1 MEPRGKTRQGRVGMS
16 LCVAALVGLAMLTFY
31 PFIFM
36 IITSL
41 KSAKQ
46 YYANIWLPAW
56 PLHLENYQQ
65 AWAAIAPY
73 MLNSFVVTV
82 ASTIG
87 VVVVSCLAAFAF
99 ARMSFPG
106 REILYYLVIF
116 LLMVPAVLTLVPTF
130 LLIKNVGLMNTL
142 WALILPYI
150 AAGQVLSIF
159 IMRAFFASL
168 PEELFEAA
176 RIDGASEWWVFLNIA
191 VPLVRPVLV
200 TIAILQVLSSW
211 NDYVWPFL
219 VLQSDSVQTLVVGLV
234 NFQGRFYTDYGPLMA
249 GYALASIPLLIL
261 FFVAMRSFI
270 EGLSQGAL
278 KA

>member
-1 MEPRGKTRQGRVGMS
+1 MIRQGRWGTS
-16 LCVAALVGLAMLTFY
+16 LCAAALVALALLTFY

-65 AWAAIAPY
+65 AWTSIAPY
-73 MLNSFVVTV
+73 MLNSFVVTI

-87 VVVVSCLAAFAF
+87 VVGVSCLAAFAF

-176 RIDGASEWWVFLNIA
+176 RIDGASELWVFLNIA

-219 VLQSDSVQTLVVGLV
+219 VLQSDSVQTLVGGLV

-249 GYALASIPLLIL
+249 GYAIASIPLLIL

>member
-1 MEPRGKTRQGRVGMS
+1 MSRQRRVGTTLS
-16 LCVAALVGLAMLTFY
+16 VVVLAILVLLTFY
-31 PFIFM
+31 PFVFM
-36 IITSL
+36 LMTSL
-41 KSAKQ
+41 KTAKQ
-46 YYANIWLPAW
+46 YYANFWLPAW
-56 PLHLENYQQ
+56 PPYFDNYVQ
-65 AWAAIAPY
+65 AWQAVAPY
-73 MLNSFVVTV
+73 MLNSILVTV

-87 VVVVSCLAAFAF
+87 VVVVSCLTAFAF

-106 REILYYLVIF
+106 REVLYYLVIF

-130 LLIKNVGLMNTL
+130 LLIKNVGLMNSL

-150 AAGQVLSIF
+150 AAGQVLAIF
-159 IMRAFFASL
+159 IMRSFFASL

-176 RIDGASEWWVFLNIA
+176 RIDGASELWVFLNIA

-211 NDYVWPFL
+211 NDYLWPFL
-219 VLQSDSVQTLVVGLV
+219 VIQSDSLKTLVVGLV
-234 NFQGRFYTDYGPLMA
+234 SFEGRFSTDYGPLMA
-249 GYALASIPLLIL
+249 GYAIASVPLLIL

>member
-1 MEPRGKTRQGRVGMS
+1 MSRQRRLRATLTIVVLS
-16 LCVAALVGLAMLTFY
+16 ILVLLTFY
-31 PFIFM
+31 PFAFM
-36 IITSL
+36 IMTSFKNL
-41 KSAKQ
+41 KQ
-46 YYANIWLPAW
+46 YYANFWFPAW
-56 PLHLENYQQ
+56 PLHLENYTQ
-65 AWAAIAPY
+65 AWEAVAPY
-73 MLNSFVVTV
+73 ALNSVVVTV
-82 ASTIG
+82 SSTIG

-130 LLIKNVGLMNTL
+130 LLIKNVGLMDTL

-150 AAGQVLSIF
+150 AAGQVLAIF
-159 IMRAFFASL
+159 IMRSFFASL

-176 RIDGASEWWVFLNIA
+176 RIDGASELWVFLNIA

-211 NDYVWPFL
+211 NDYLWPFL
-219 VLQSDSVQTLVVGLV
+219 VLQSDSLKTLVVGLV
-234 NFQGRFYTDYGPLMA
+234 SFQGRFSTDYGPLMA
-249 GYALASIPLLIL
+249 GYAIASVPLLIL
-261 FFVAMRSFI
+261 FLIAMRSFI

>member
-1 MEPRGKTRQGRVGMS
+1 MS
-16 LCVAALVGLAMLTFY
+16 RKRRIGTTVSVVILAILVLLTFY

-36 IITSL
+36 LMTSL
-41 KSAKQ
+41 KTAKQ
-46 YYANIWLPAW
+46 YYANFWLPAW
-56 PLHLENYQQ
+56 PPHLDNYVQ
-65 AWAAIAPY
+65 AWQAVAPY
-73 MLNSFVVTV
+73 MLNSVLVTV

-87 VVVVSCLAAFAF
+87 VVVVSCLTAFAF

-130 LLIKNVGLMNTL
+130 LLIKNVGLMNSL

-150 AAGQVLSIF
+150 AAGQVLAIF
-159 IMRAFFASL
+159 IMRSFFASL

-176 RIDGASEWWVFLNIA
+176 RIDGASELWVFLNIA

-211 NDYVWPFL
+211 NDYLWPFL
-219 VLQSDSVQTLVVGLV
+219 VIQSDSLKTLVVGLV
-234 NFQGRFYTDYGPLMA
+234 SFEGRFATDYGPLMA
-249 GYALASIPLLIL
+249 GYAIASVPLLIL

>member
-1 MEPRGKTRQGRVGMS
+1 MTRQRRTGATLS
-16 LCVAALVGLAMLTFY
+16 AAALAILVLMTFY

-56 PLHLENYQQ
+56 PVHLENYQQ
-65 AWAAIAPY
+65 AWTAIAPF
-73 MLNSFVVTV
+73 MLNSFLVTI

-130 LLIKNVGLMNTL
+130 LLIKNLGLMNTL

-176 RIDGASEWWVFLNIA
+176 RIDGASELWVFLNIA

-200 TIAILQVLSSW
+200 TIGILQVLSSW

-249 GYALASIPLLIL
+249 GYALASIPLLVL

>member
-1 MEPRGKTRQGRVGMS
+1 MTRQRRVGATFS
-16 LCVAALVGLAMLTFY
+16 VVILIALVALTFY
-31 PFIFM
+31 PFVFM
-36 IITSL
+36 IVTSL

-65 AWAAIAPY
+65 AWTAIAPY
-73 MLNSFVVTV
+73 MLNSFMVAV

-130 LLIKNVGLMNTL
+130 LLIKNIGLMNSL

-176 RIDGASEWWVFLNIA
+176 RIDGASELWVFLNIA

-261 FFVAMRSFI
+261 FFMAMRAFI